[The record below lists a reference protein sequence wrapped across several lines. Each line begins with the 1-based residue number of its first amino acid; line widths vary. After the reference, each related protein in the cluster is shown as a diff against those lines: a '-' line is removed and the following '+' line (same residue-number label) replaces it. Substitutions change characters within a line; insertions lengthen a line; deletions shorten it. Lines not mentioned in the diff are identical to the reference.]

1 MLDVGHAFRSRLP
14 LLLALSFAI
23 LAPAGC
29 VVAPY
34 PVETGYSTPAS
45 FDRSWAA
52 ALGALQDSGLTIT
65 SQDRATGTAVGSRPN
80 ADIVARVSQQADG
93 SVRVEFTSRRAN
105 NNDPGLIQRV
115 TAAYHQRMGR

>member
-1 MLDVGHAFRSRLP
+1 MLRFRLASGSRLP
-14 LLLALSFAI
+14 LVLALSLAV

-34 PVETGYSTPAS
+34 PVDAGYSVPAS

-52 ALGALQDSGLTIT
+52 AIGALQDSGLAIT
-65 SQDRATGTAVGSRPN
+65 SQDRATGTAVGSRPD

-105 NNDPGLIQRV
+105 NSDPGLIQRV